1 MTVATWSNFSKQIQG
16 SFSRIT
22 ISNPIN
28 SYNLHPENGERSV
41 ARHHHNVFNPSSW
54 GVRPISAGNR
64 PIQNSKRSCVLFKP
78 RGGEGRRRHNQRT
91 VASLITLILRSPVRL
106 TAVWGWGGGRKGEP
120 ALNRVRSS
128 RAKCKTDVCVR

>member
-1 MTVATWSNFSKQIQG
+1 M
-16 SFSRIT
+16 
-22 ISNPIN
+22 
-28 SYNLHPENGERSV
+28 LLD
-41 ARHHHNVFNPSSW
+41 
-54 GVRPISAGNR
+54 PIS
-64 PIQNSKRSCVLFKP
+64 QNKSKDRSHALQFQIPLIRTIYTQKTGKGTSLVIIITFSTPLPEGFDRFQQETGRYKIRSGRVCFLN
-78 RGGEGRRRHNQRT
+78 RGGGRRHNQRT